1 MVLASILTMG
11 LLGLVFAAI
20 LAVANA
26 KLKIEEDPRLE
37 TLEDAL
43 PGVNCGACG
52 YASCR
57 ALAEALMADEAL
69 PASCAVGGRAVA
81 ERIAQILGREFK
93 ETARRAAVVHCLGK
107 NGDKKKRAVYSGIET
122 CAAVELLAGG
132 DLDCVFGCL
141 GYGDCERA
149 CPFDA
154 IYVIDGLAQ
163 VDYSKCTACGLCVK
177 ACPRDIISVEELSLN
192 VRRLYVVFCNSR
204 DPGREVRSF
213 CKVGCIACG
222 ICVKNCP
229 VKAPKLENN
238 LAAIDLSKCKMHG
251 ICEEKC
257 PRKVIGHIVV
267 SETAE
272 QPCSETGSVATPVAT
287 NNSRPHR
294 SEDATG

>member
-11 LLGLVFAAI
+11 FLGLVFAVI
-20 LAVANA
+20 LAAANA

-37 TLEDAL
+37 ALEDVL
-43 PGVNCGACG
+43 PGINCGACG

-57 ALAEALMADEAL
+57 ALAEALIGGEAL
-69 PASCAVGGRAVA
+69 PVTCVVGGRAVA
-81 ERIAQILGREFK
+81 ERIAQVLGREFK
-93 ETARRAAVVHCLGK
+93 ETTRRAAVMHCLAQ
-107 NGDKKKRAVYSGIET
+107 NGDKKKRAVYRGVAT
-122 CAAVELLAGG
+122 CAAAELVAGG
-132 DLDCVFGCL
+132 DLDCVYGCL

-154 IYVIDGLAQ
+154 IHIIDGLAQ
-163 VDYSKCTACGLCVK
+163 VDYSKCTACGLCAQ
-177 ACPRDIISVEELSLN
+177 ACPRGMICVEELPLDAN
-192 VRRLYVVFCNSR
+192 YVVFCNSN

-238 LAAIDLSKCKMHG
+238 LASIDLTKCKMHA

-257 PRKVIGHIVV
+257 PRNVIGHIRRSPLTVDRSRSTTNDERLTV
-267 SETAE
+267 AE
-272 QPCSETGSVATPVAT
+272 GDKNA
-287 NNSRPHR
+287 
-294 SEDATG
+294 